1 MLENKENIRPSL
13 LSAGRRLVEEKG
25 AEYLTA
31 RKLSEAS
38 GYSVGTIYNQFVNMD
53 EFICAL
59 NLETLRELQ
68 ERMERFQPEKNA
80 YKNLNTWLDAFVAFV
95 LSNANRWFLLYNF
108 HLKAEKLPHEY
119 KEAILRLLRLWEPSF
134 NAVYSRLNP
143 RKRRLARQVL
153 WLSLFA
159 VSSFLTTKAIDDL
172 GLVSRKNLCKLLL
185 NTYLAGLAVLRKG

>member
-1 MLENKENIRPSL
+1 
-13 LSAGRRLVEEKG
+13 
-25 AEYLTA
+25 
-31 RKLSEAS
+31 
-38 GYSVGTIYNQFVNMD
+38 MD

-143 RKRRLARQVL
+143 AQAPPCQAGSLAEPFCRKF
-153 WLSLFA
+153 LSDNQ
-159 VSSFLTTKAIDDL
+159 S
-172 GLVSRKNLCKLLL
+172 
-185 NTYLAGLAVLRKG
+185 Y